1 MGIVTQTVGQQK
13 YIGMQKDLEY
23 KIDLIKEAKL
33 NLTMSMT
40 ELVNVGTDLDPSNP
54 MVKQL
59 QARKEKLHQ
68 LEKKLDMQLQMY
80 ETQLQIVQQN
90 MSSLIRF
97 MFKADLL
104 LFLIII
110 LDKNMLTFEACA
122 LLRLKFF

>member
-23 KIDLIKEAKL
+23 KIDLIKEAKS

-90 MSSLIRF
+90 MSSLR
-97 MFKADLL
+97 
-104 LFLIII
+104 
-110 LDKNMLTFEACA
+110 
-122 LLRLKFF
+122 

>member
-90 MSSLIRF
+90 MSSLR
-97 MFKADLL
+97 
-104 LFLIII
+104 
-110 LDKNMLTFEACA
+110 
-122 LLRLKFF
+122 

>member
-80 ETQLQIVQQN
+80 ETQLQLVQQN
-90 MSSLIRF
+90 MSSLR
-97 MFKADLL
+97 
-104 LFLIII
+104 
-110 LDKNMLTFEACA
+110 
-122 LLRLKFF
+122 